1 MGEEG
6 EFTVSRDWKE
16 RLSVSR
22 DLGTGFAAPGGEFT
36 RALYEWSLTPGGN
49 FLPRLLEKRRVVELG
64 AGMMP
69 YGYALAASCEA
80 RNFVAVEPF
89 YADKQKA
96 SIQAMIED
104 AGQTLPRIPYKVEG
118 RDMLDYLKDEA
129 DNLLCVVAC
138 GIEDCILPSAEYRK
152 KVEGE
157 IYRVLEQDAF
167 FLSSHSDLKPQGL
180 RTVEMTF
187 RRPANPRVE
196 DRLRLHGSKEAYEKY
211 GEMLEIAKLS
221 VSSLGNSKA

>member
-36 RALYEWSLTPGGN
+36 RALYEWSLTPGGI
-49 FLPRLLEKRRVVELG
+49 FLQSLLAGRRVVELG

-104 AGQTLPRIPYKVEG
+104 AGQTMPRIPYKVEG
-118 RDMLDYLKDEA
+118 RDMLEYLKDEA
-129 DNLLCVVAC
+129 DDLLCVVAC
-138 GIEDCILPSAEYRK
+138 GIEDCILPGAEYRK

-157 IYRVLEQDAF
+157 IYRVLEKDAF
-167 FLSSHSDLKPQGL
+167 FLSSHSDLQPQGL

-187 RRPANPRVE
+187 RRPSNPKVE
-196 DRLRLHGSKEAYEKY
+196 DRLRLHGRKEAFDKY
-211 GEMLEIAKLS
+211 GEFL
-221 VSSLGNSKA
+221 SLGTQPLGL

>member
-22 DLGTGFAAPGGEFT
+22 ELGTGFAAPGGEFT
-36 RALYEWSLTPGGN
+36 RALYEWSLTPGGI
-49 FLPRLLEKRRVVELG
+49 FLQGLLAGRRVVELG

-96 SIQAMIED
+96 SVKALIED
-104 AGQTLPRIPYKVEG
+104 AGQTIPRIPYKVEG
-118 RDMLDYLKDEA
+118 RDMLEYLKDEA
-129 DNLLCVVAC
+129 DDLLCVVAC
-138 GIEDCILPSAEYRK
+138 GIEDCILPGAEYRK

-157 IYRVLEQDAF
+157 IYRVLEKDAF
-167 FLSSHSDLKPQGL
+167 FLSSHSDLQPQGL
-180 RTVEMTF
+180 RTLEMTF
-187 RRPANPRVE
+187 RRPSNPKVE
-196 DRLRLHGSKEAYEKY
+196 DRLRLHGRKEAFEKY
-211 GEMLEIAKLS
+211 GKLL
-221 VSSLGNSKA
+221 VLGTQPLGL

>member
-22 DLGTGFAAPGGEFT
+22 ELGTGFAAPGGEFT

-49 FLPRLLEKRRVVELG
+49 FLDKLLEKRRVVELG

-96 SIQAMIED
+96 SVKAMIED
-104 AGQTLPRIPYKVEG
+104 AGQTIPRIPYKVEG
-118 RDMLDYLKDEA
+118 RDMLEYLKDEA
-129 DNLLCVVAC
+129 DDLLCVVAC
-138 GIEDCILPSAEYRK
+138 GIEDCILPGAEYRK

-157 IYRVLEQDAF
+157 IYRVLEKDAF
-167 FLSSHSDLKPQGL
+167 FLSSHSDLQPQGL

-187 RRPANPRVE
+187 RRPSNPKVE
-196 DRLRLHGSKEAYEKY
+196 DRLRLHGRKEAFEKY
-211 GEMLEIAKLS
+211 GKLL
-221 VSSLGNSKA
+221 VLGTQPLGL